1 MRREEESSNS
11 PLEESIERNRFCFEK
26 ILVVSFSQSRQS
38 AAYPF
43 SMGISNTSFFKRICL
58 LWMIV
63 LARGF
68 QGVANSH
75 RTRSSGVTSII
86 NSNSGRL
93 STTRLF
99 HKDQSTGPRNHNQS
113 PFQRSIHALLKRSN
127 TLESSAGI
135 GGVIGSGSS
144 KGDIPMRALTSVM
157 ASAPTK
163 LGFWGHFG
171 LSLTSIV
178 LVKSVYRLFI
188 LKQNNETE
196 EVSNEQPAGILNRC
210 PWPFIFFHDYKQGF
224 KDSPTWM
231 VVTWIILW
239 KLSRKL
245 LIQQ

>member
-1 MRREEESSNS
+1 MR
-11 PLEESIERNRFCFEK
+11 
-26 ILVVSFSQSRQS
+26 
-38 AAYPF
+38 
-43 SMGISNTSFFKRICL
+43 ISNTSFFKIICL
-58 LWMIV
+58 LWMVV
-63 LARGF
+63 LVRGF
-68 QGVANSH
+68 QGLGNSH
-75 RTRSSGVTSII
+75 RTTRRSGVTSVI
-86 NSNSGRL
+86 NSNGRIL
-93 STTRLF
+93 TTRLF
-99 HKDQSTGPRNHNQS
+99 HKDQSTGPSDHNES

-135 GGVIGSGSS
+135 RGVIGSESK
-144 KGDIPMRALTSVM
+144 KGDIPTRALTSVM
-157 ASAPTK
+157 ATAPTK

-178 LVKSVYRLFI
+178 LVKLVYRIFI